1 MVPVHGGPGL
11 KGCTD
16 HGSMLLFRPQLE
28 GLFLS
33 SLLLQLLKVNRFFI
47 EKSKEL
53 SSHLNRC
60 EQP

>member
-1 MVPVHGGPGL
+1 
-11 KGCTD
+11 
-16 HGSMLLFRPQLE
+16 MLLFCPQLE

-33 SLLLQLLKVNRFFI
+33 SLLLQMQKVNRFFI